1 MAGNNSRLQR
11 ICRIY
16 NEALNVVCS
25 LLMVLILGAIFLQIF
40 SRKILNDPLTWTEEF
55 SRLAF
60 IWMNCLGSAI
70 VIKEKK
76 HISFTVITDKVLND
90 KGRQYLEIGIDILL
104 VIFFLFV
111 LPSTFDLV
119 RMNNNV
125 PSAALQW
132 HSGIFYLSFAVGA
145 RTMLIAC
152 VIDILEIVG
161 IVKGGS

>member
-76 HISFTVITDKVLND
+76 HISNAVLGAEDNIQTNIVDMMANLFDSGKDK
-90 KGRQYLEIGIDILL
+90 E
-104 VIFFLFV
+104 
-111 LPSTFDLV
+111 
-119 RMNNNV
+119 
-125 PSAALQW
+125 
-132 HSGIFYLSFAVGA
+132 
-145 RTMLIAC
+145 
-152 VIDILEIVG
+152 E
-161 IVKGGS
+161 

>member
-132 HSGIFYLSFAVGA
+132 PSGIFYLSFAVGA
-145 RTMLIAC
+145 ITMLIAC